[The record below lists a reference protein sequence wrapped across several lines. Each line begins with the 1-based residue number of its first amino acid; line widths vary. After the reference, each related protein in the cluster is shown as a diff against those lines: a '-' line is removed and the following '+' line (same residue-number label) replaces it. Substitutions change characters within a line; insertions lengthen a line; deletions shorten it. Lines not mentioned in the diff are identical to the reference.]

1 MEERLNTLIL
11 NSISDGVFT
20 VDRNCMITSFNRAA
34 EETTGFD
41 ASEALGTHCFEIFR
55 TDICHK
61 RCALKDTLK
70 SREPVDNARV
80 TIITKEGCEI
90 PIRVTTTLLTDDSGE
105 VVGAVE
111 FFKDISELEH
121 LKEHL
126 YRSNV
131 LKEIITANREMHRLI
146 SHLPNIAQSDCSVLI
161 QGSSGV
167 GKELFAQAIHNL
179 SPRRYAPYI
188 RMNCAA
194 LPSNL
199 LESELF
205 GFERGAFT
213 DAKKSKPGQFCLAD
227 GGTLLLDE
235 IAEMDLSLQVKLL
248 RVLNNGEYRPLGS
261 AKTLRADVRIVAS
274 TNADLEQRMR
284 EGRFR
289 EDLYFRI
296 HVVSLRVPPLKQ
308 RPEDIPLLAEHFIRL
323 LQKKTGKPIGGISPE
338 AIGKLRAYPFPGN
351 VRELENA
358 IEHGFVMCHG
368 ECIEANHLPPHI
380 TDWNAPGVS
389 APSQAPNEKAVI
401 EESLKRNLGH
411 RGRVAR
417 ELGVHRTTLWR
428 RMKVLGI
435 LEGAG

>member
-1 MEERLNTLIL
+1 VEEKLNTLIL

-20 VDRNCMITSFNRAA
+20 VDRNCIITSFNRAA
-34 EETTGFD
+34 EDITGF
-41 ASEALGTHCFEIFR
+41 AAGEALGAHCFEVFR

-61 RCALKDTLK
+61 HCALKDTLK
-70 SREPVDNARV
+70 SREPVENARV

-90 PIRVTTTLLTDDSGE
+90 PIRVTTTLLTNGDGQIA
-105 VVGAVE
+105 GAVE

-126 YRSNV
+126 HRSNV
-131 LKEIITANREMHRLI
+131 LMEIITANREMQRLI
-146 SHLPNIAQSDCSVLI
+146 GHLPDIAQSDCSVLI

-194 LPSNL
+194 LPPNL

-205 GFERGAFT
+205 GFEKGAFT

-274 TNADLEQRMR
+274 TNADLEMRMR

-296 HVVSLRVPPLKQ
+296 HVVSLRVPPLRE
-308 RPEDIPLLAEHFIRL
+308 RPEDIPILAEHFIQRL
-323 LQKKTGKPIGGISPE
+323 RKKTGKPISAVSPE
-338 AIGKLRAYPFPGN
+338 AIACLRGYPFPGN

-368 ECIEANHLPPHI
+368 ESIETHHLPPHI
-380 TDWNAPGVS
+380 IERKSWETSSPPRQPDDRAI
-389 APSQAPNEKAVI
+389 I
-401 EESLKRNLGH
+401 EESLRRNLGN
-411 RGRVAR
+411 RTKVAR
-417 ELGVHRTTLWR
+417 ELGIHRSTLWR
-428 RMKVLGI
+428 KMKGFRI
-435 LEGAG
+435 PGGH

>member
-1 MEERLNTLIL
+1 MEEKLNTLIL

-20 VDRNCMITSFNRAA
+20 VDRNCIITSFNRAA
-34 EETTGFD
+34 EDITGFE

-70 SREPVDNARV
+70 SREPIENARV
-80 TIITKEGCEI
+80 TIITKEGCEV
-90 PIRVTTTLLTDDSGE
+90 PILVTTTLLTNGTGQ
-105 VVGAVE
+105 VAGAVE
-111 FFKDISELEH
+111 FFKDLSELEH

-131 LKEIITANREMHRLI
+131 LKEIITANREMQRLI
-146 SHLPNIAQSDCSVLI
+146 SHLPDIAQSDCSVLI
-161 QGSSGV
+161 QGPSGV

-194 LPSNL
+194 LPPNL

-274 TNADLEQRMR
+274 TNAELERRMQ

-296 HVVSLRVPPLKQ
+296 HVVSLRIPPLKE
-308 RPEDIPLLAEHFIRL
+308 RPEDIPILAEHFIQL
-323 LQKKTGKPIGGISPE
+323 LRKRTARPISGISPE
-338 AIGKLRAYPFPGN
+338 AVACLRAYPFPGN

-368 ECIEANHLPPHI
+368 DCIDAHHLPPHI
-380 TDWNAPGVS
+380 VEWKASHASNPVGVRDER
-389 APSQAPNEKAVI
+389 AII
-401 EESLKRNLGH
+401 EEALRRNLGN
-411 RGRVAR
+411 RSRVAR
-417 ELGVHRTTLWR
+417 ELGIHRSTLWR
-428 RMKVLGI
+428 KMKGLGMSN
-435 LEGAG
+435 